1 MRNLIHGISNV
12 LNMIKGFDTGHTT
25 SVNDKMIIDYEGQ
38 RYIVSFEKIED
49 KNSDMFKD
57 IEQYL

>member
-25 SVNDKMIIDYEGQ
+25 RVNDKMIIDYEGQ